1 MKHIRHTWLIA
12 VLLLIAGC
20 VAPVPAATTS
30 SSTAAAPAQT
40 VRVAL
45 LPITD
50 VVPFYVAQQ
59 QELFTAQGVTAEA
72 VPVNSGAE
80 RETIVQSGQADCE
93 LTDIHGVVLTN
104 VTDAKQLRIIATAR
118 QATNEQPLFFLLG
131 APNGKVADASQLAGA
146 NIGISENTIIDYWND
161 RILAALDIDGD
172 SVIRTNVP
180 QLPVR
185 MELLMAGQVDAA
197 ILPDPLASLAQLQG
211 APLPADDTLRPDIAV
226 SVLACRADFI
236 TAQPDAV
243 TAFLAGW
250 DAAVAAI
257 NADPDA
263 FRNILIE
270 TARVPEP
277 LQDSYS
283 LPPFPAPQTPT
294 AAQVQDVV
302 DWAVTKGLIQMGL
315 TYTDVVDTSFRQ

>member
-1 MKHIRHTWLIA
+1 MSRP
-12 VLLLIAGC
+12 C
-20 VAPVPAATTS
+20 RRRRPSTT
-30 SSTAAAPAQT
+30 APART

-59 QELFTAQGVTAEA
+59 EGFFTAQDLTAEA
-72 VPVNSGAE
+72 VPVSSGAE
-80 RETIVQSGQADCE
+80 RETVVQSDLADCE

-104 VTDAKQLRIIATAR
+104 VTDAQPLRIIATAR
-118 QATNEQPLFFLLG
+118 QATAEQPLFFLLG
-131 APNGKVADASQLAGA
+131 APGGKVTDPSQLAGA

-161 RILAALDIDGD
+161 RILAALHIDGE
-172 SVIRTNVP
+172 SVTRTNVP

-185 MELLMAGQVDAA
+185 MELLMAGQLDAA

-211 APLPADDTLRPDIAV
+211 ATLLADDTLRPDIAV

-236 TAQPDAV
+236 DEQPDAV

-250 DAAVAAI
+250 DAAVEAI

-263 FRNILIE
+263 YRNILIE

-283 LPPFPAPQTPT
+283 LPPFPAPQIPT

-302 DWAVTKGLIQMGL
+302 DWAATKGLIQMGL